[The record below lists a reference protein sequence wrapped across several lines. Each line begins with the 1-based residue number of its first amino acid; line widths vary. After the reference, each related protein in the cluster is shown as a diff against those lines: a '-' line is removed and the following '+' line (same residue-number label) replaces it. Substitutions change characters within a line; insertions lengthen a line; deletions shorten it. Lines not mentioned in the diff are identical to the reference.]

1 VNMQINQG
9 VRHALVLLCITFFG
23 HKGQS
28 AGQTV
33 TKTRIV
39 LLGTGAP
46 APDPDHSGPAT
57 AIVVNDTAYLIDLG
71 PGIVRRASAAFARGI
86 AALEPTRLRV
96 AFISHLHSD
105 HTLGYP
111 DLIFTPWTIGRHV
124 PLEVYGPKGLNA
136 MTGHLE
142 EAYRVDIETRTNA
155 DGNQR
160 DFPEGH
166 NVNAHEI
173 GAGLIYRDA
182 NVSVIAFATKHAMES
197 YGYRFVTPDRTIV
210 LSGDTNPSQ
219 ATIDACNGCDVL
231 IHEAQ
236 TTAWIATRPPAFQRF
251 AAKYHT
257 TTAQLADLARQ
268 AKPRLLIIYHYP
280 IAPEE
285 VFSDMSKRYAG
296 EFVVG
301 RDLDVY

>member
-1 VNMQINQG
+1 MNLRIKQHESCLLVFLSLASLG
-9 VRHALVLLCITFFG
+9 V
-23 HKGQS
+23 KGQS
-28 AGQTV
+28 ASQTV
-33 TKTRIV
+33 TKTKIV

-46 APDPDHSGPAT
+46 APDPEHSGPAT
-57 AIVVNDTAYLIDLG
+57 AIVVNDTAYLVDLG
-71 PGIVRRASAAFARGI
+71 PGVVRRASAAFARGV

-96 AFISHLHSD
+96 AFITHLHSD

-111 DLIFTPWTIGRHV
+111 DLIFTPWTIGRSV
-124 PLEVYGPKGLNA
+124 PLEVYGPKGLKA
-136 MTGHLE
+136 MTEHLE

-160 DFPEGH
+160 DRPDGH
-166 NVNAHEI
+166 NVKVHEI
-173 GAGLIYRDA
+173 SAGIIYKDA
-182 NVSVIAFATKHAMES
+182 NVTVSAFPTKHAMES
-197 YGYRFVTPDRTIV
+197 YGYRFDTPDRRIV
-210 LSGDTNPSQ
+210 ISGDTNPTR
-219 ATIDACNGCDVL
+219 ATIDACNPCDVL

-236 TTAWIATRPPAFQRF
+236 TPAWIATRPPTFQRF

-257 TTAQLADLARQ
+257 TTVQLADLARQ

-280 IAPEE
+280 NAPED
-285 VFSDMSKRYAG
+285 VFADMSKRYTG